1 MAKIQAEK
9 RTKARAD
16 MYDPN
21 TKTSLDLFNE
31 DKNAAINEKGR
42 VVRVDMFKGYTVEQR
57 RKILQENEEVMRQQR

>member
-1 MAKIQAEK
+1 
-9 RTKARAD
+9 
-16 MYDPN
+16 MYDSN

-31 DKNAAINEKGR
+31 DKNTAINEKGR